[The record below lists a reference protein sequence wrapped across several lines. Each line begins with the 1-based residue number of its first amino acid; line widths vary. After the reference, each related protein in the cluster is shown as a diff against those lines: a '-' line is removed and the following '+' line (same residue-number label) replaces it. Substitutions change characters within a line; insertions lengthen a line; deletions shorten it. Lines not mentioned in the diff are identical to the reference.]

1 VRDYYMALIQETL
14 DRYDID
20 GLELDFM
27 REPYV
32 FSADKEKEGAPIL
45 TGWLREV
52 RQRADKAAAKRGH
65 PVRLGVRV
73 PSRPETA
80 LAMGLD
86 AITWAREGLID
97 LLVVTPRWETL
108 EFGLPIPEWRQM
120 LGKTK
125 VTLVGGLEILY
136 RPVRGGPAENVSPE
150 LALGAASLVLA
161 DGADAV
167 YLFNYFPGSLPKPA
181 YQSTLRA
188 MTSLNSLHKLQ
199 RRVGVT
205 YRDITAP
212 GEAYQPPLPAT
223 GKEAVFAVKLG
234 PTPAKGWLYDVVIGF
249 AAGPGTPQSAPSV
262 MVDRTLCEVDHW
274 HHLKDGSCRISFRI
288 PPRALARIQAHEI
301 KVTSKDQAPF
311 TIQQVEVLFR
321 PAGRGKP

>member
-1 VRDYYMALIQETL
+1 MSLIQETL
-14 DRYDID
+14 ERYNID

-52 RQRADKAAAKRGH
+52 RKRVAEAATKRGH
-65 PVRLGVRV
+65 AIRLGVRV

-86 AITWAREGLID
+86 AISWAKEGLID
-97 LLVVTPRWETL
+97 LLVVTPRWATL

-120 LGKTK
+120 LGTTKTS
-125 VTLVGGLEILY
+125 LVGGLEILY
-136 RPVRGGPAENVSPE
+136 RPVPASPAENVSPE

-167 YLFNYFPGSLPKPA
+167 YLFNYFPGSLPKPV

-188 MTSLNSLHKLQ
+188 MTSLNSLAKLP

-212 GEAYQPPLPAT
+212 GEPYQPPLPAT
-223 GKEAVFAVKLG
+223 GKEAVFSMKLG
-234 PTPAKGWLYDVVIGF
+234 PMPTKGWRYEVVIGF
-249 AAGPGTPQSAPSV
+249 APGAVTPQSAPSV
-262 MVDRTLCEVDHW
+262 RFDGVPCEFHELDQA
-274 HHLKDGSCRISFRI
+274 KDGRCRISSRI
-288 PPRALARIQAHEI
+288 PLRALTKSPTHEI
-301 KVTSKDQAPF
+301 KVTGKDQSSF
-311 TIQQVEVLFR
+311 TIQQVEVSFT
-321 PAGRGKP
+321 PEGKGKP

>member
-1 VRDYYMALIQETL
+1 
-14 DRYDID
+14 
-20 GLELDFM
+20 LELDFM

-32 FSADKEKEGAPIL
+32 FSANKEKEGAPIL
-45 TGWLREV
+45 TGWLRGV
-52 RQRADKAAAKRGH
+52 RQRAGKAAAKRGH

-108 EFGLPIPEWRQM
+108 EFGLPILEWRQR

-136 RPVRGGPAENVSPE
+136 RPVQGGPAENVSPE

-167 YLFNYFPGSLPKPA
+167 YLFNYFPGSLPKA
-181 YQSTLRA
+181 GYQSTLRA
-188 MTSLNSLHKLQ
+188 MTSLDSLRKLP

-212 GEAYQPPLPAT
+212 GEPYQPPLPAT
-223 GKEAVFAVKLG
+223 GKEAAFTMKLG
-234 PTPAKGWLYDVVIGF
+234 PTPAKGWLYDVLLGF
-249 AAGPGTPQSAPSV
+249 PPGPGSPQAGPSV
-262 MVDRTLCEVDHW
+262 WVDGTLCELDHW
-274 HHLKDGSCRISFRI
+274 HHLKDGACQISFRI
-288 PPRALARIQAHEI
+288 PPQAFATDQAHQI
-301 KVTSKDQAPF
+301 KVASKDQTPF

-321 PAGRGKP
+321 PQDKGNAKAKALADSPK